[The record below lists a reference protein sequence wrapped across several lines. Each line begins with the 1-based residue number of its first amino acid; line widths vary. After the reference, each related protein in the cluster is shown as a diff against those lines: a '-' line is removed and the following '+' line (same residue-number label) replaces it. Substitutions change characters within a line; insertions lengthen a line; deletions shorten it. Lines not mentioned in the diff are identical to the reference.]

1 VNGFT
6 KNDVK
11 KTPFPGVTVTGNAVV
26 IAGDSV
32 SIKENKECEHEFRT
46 YSVYSPEHS
55 RTLGS
60 SECRKCGELYR

>member
-1 VNGFT
+1 MNDLT

-32 SIKENKECEHEFRT
+32 SIKENKECGHESDGLSLLSNPRQ
-46 YSVYSPEHS
+46 Y
-55 RTLGS
+55 R
-60 SECRKCGELYR
+60 CKKCGELYQ

>member
-1 VNGFT
+1 MVKLT
-6 KNDVK
+6 DVIYSNEENL
-11 KTPFPGVTVTGNAVV
+11 TVTGNAVV